1 MSSPLSYW
9 FLSIQ
14 ITSVQTYFWLGTKN
28 SKCQED
34 PPYSGASFEKHLVS
48 KTASNQVIEGRQAK
62 DCESLSN
69 WWGRWAEACSVTGLT
84 DRSPSIAGCSKGSMK
99 SLHKV
104 HNHRFFFHLDCAV
117 EETST
122 TAKVWSSGL
131 FFSCRSCAHGI
142 LSFFG
147 TTGITFYLVISVFAY
162 LQAFI
167 GMSHHYCV
175 CAWTHHF
182 LLQQHSILQPTR
194 LISLTI
200 ALNGQKLLLSHC
212 TNAVTL

>member
-48 KTASNQVIEGRQAK
+48 KTAFNQVIEGRQAK

-117 EETST
+117 EEKST

-131 FFSCRSCAHGI
+131 FFPVDHVHMA
-142 LSFFG
+142 
-147 TTGITFYLVISVFAY
+147 YLVSLGQLESLFTWLFQY
-162 LQAFI
+162 LHI
-167 GMSHHYCV
+167 YRH
-175 CAWTHHF
+175 
-182 LLQQHSILQPTR
+182 LLAC
-194 LISLTI
+194 LTI
-200 ALNGQKLLLSHC
+200 TVCVPEHIIFFYNSIAYCSLQGLL
-212 TNAVTL
+212 A